1 MNQYANETL
10 TEEDFIPIQRVDAV
24 CKVDE
29 MTVQAI
35 EEVGLLSPFGMQN
48 PKPFIMIEDAKLE
61 DIRTIGANQNHIKM
75 SLKDED
81 KLLDCV
87 GFHQGKLKE
96 ELVPG
101 SLISVVGE
109 VSINEW
115 NNRKKPQL
123 MLKDARVDEWQ
134 LFDLRGKKIGKRKY
148 QHLIQQNDGLL
159 F

>member
-1 MNQYANETL
+1 MTLQADDVPLLRERLNQYANETL

-48 PKPFIMIEDAKLE
+48 PKPFIMIEDAQLE

-81 KLLDCV
+81 K
-87 GFHQGKLKE
+87 
-96 ELVPG
+96 P
-101 SLISVVGE
+101 
-109 VSINEW
+109 
-115 NNRKKPQL
+115 
-123 MLKDARVDEWQ
+123 
-134 LFDLRGKKIGKRKY
+134 LRLCRFSPRQAKRRTCPRES
-148 QHLIQQNDGLL
+148 N
-159 F
+159 FCRW